1 MTSTLQDDQYVWI
14 GAATGSWSTAANW
27 KDVTTGQSP
36 ASVPPGA
43 NDAVTIPAAANNAT
57 QTITGTGTSLSLTLN
72 GPTTL
77 AGTFSTGA
85 LIENGVL
92 TLGSGNSL
100 AVSGNAV
107 ENTSLIVNGGALTVG
122 GTLTDT
128 SALLAEN
135 GGSVNATI
143 LALNGFTTSVT
154 AQSGGSI
161 KLSGLT
167 LSNTSSTR
175 AFDSLTVDATS
186 SIEIGTAGA
195 ATAGQLVIDSGK
207 TVTVPAATPGTG
219 GVALSLSASA
229 IVNNGTIVDNGI
241 INLSV
246 GSGGVGGTGIFQIGA
261 NASLNANGSFGAGT
275 NNTIAFTGSNA
286 ALNLG
291 GVSLDNASH
300 FDPAISGFGANDVID
315 FTVSAFG
322 ATPVNGTS
330 YSGTTSSGTLTLLS
344 GATTVATLTLLGD
357 YTGATF
363 FAISTTGSTSEIVVG
378 GQGDTTT
385 PPAGTSTR
393 DNYTWNGPIAGSWD
407 LAANWSDTTTGATP
421 ASVPPGANDAVNI
434 PAASNAVSAITGTGN
449 SLTLTIGG
457 GADLAGK
464 FSTGALAANGALT
477 IGSGGSLTVSGDATG
492 NASLAV
498 NGGTLAVG
506 GTLSENA
513 GLLAENDGSVQAT
526 AMAMGG
532 GSSTVSAQAG
542 GSITI
547 SGLVLENGIV
557 GNASDIILVDGTS
570 AIEIGTA
577 GAAASGTLTI
587 DSGIAVTVPAG
598 VAPASP
604 VLLTLI
610 APSIVNNGAIVD
622 NGTLTLSPGSG
633 GIGGTGRIEIGG
645 NATLNAN
652 GSFGTATKNTI
663 AFIGANA
670 ALGIGSASLD
680 GAGHFDPVISGFGS
694 SDIIDYTASV
704 PDLAV
709 NGASYSGTAS
719 SGTLTLRSGT
729 TAVATLTLSG
739 NYTGTTFQAAAI
751 TSTTTAISFSN
762 GPPPVPLLLGLT
774 VGSDQASQGEG
785 MIASGSGDVGDTV
798 TLYDGAAVV
807 GTAIVGSDGTW
818 TITPASPFASGNSHS
833 LSVTETNSLATIS
846 AHSDGLQ
853 FAVHLGTPNA
863 VTFLGPAEANVFAG
877 GAGNDVFL
885 FTAVNLNAAD
895 LVTGGP
901 GVDELLMTT
910 AGIVDAS
917 GVSGVETYAL
927 AGGGS
932 NTLTLTNSNFS
943 GITGTTI
950 TVTGGAGGNTVDA
963 SQVTGANSVVL
974 VGASGHDV
982 LKGGAGNDIFQFSA
996 ATLAAT
1002 DTVEGGLGTDQLL
1015 MTSAGTVAVLG
1026 VSGVETYT
1034 LASNAANTLTL
1045 TNANFTGVTGATITV
1060 TGGAGGNTV
1069 DASAVTGA
1077 NRVVLVGASGQD
1089 MLTGGAGNDVFQ
1101 FAAATLAA
1109 TDIVHGGL
1117 GVDQLLMTS
1126 AGLVTVSGVS
1136 GVETYTLASGGANTL
1151 VLADSN
1157 FAGISG
1163 TTITVNGG
1171 NTGNTLNAAA
1181 LSPTNSVVFN
1191 GGTGND
1197 VFVFAAASLTAS
1209 DIVSGGGGADQ
1220 VTLTTGG
1227 TINTVGV
1234 KGIET
1239 YALAS
1244 TAANTLTLFN
1254 GNFTGITG
1262 TTITVNGGSA
1272 GNTLNATVLLAAN
1285 SVVLNGGTGN
1295 DVFIFS
1301 AASLTASDVVAGAGG
1316 ADQLTLT
1323 TAGTINVSGVRAIET
1338 YALAGGG
1345 ANTLTLTNANFV
1357 NVSSTTITVN
1367 GGNAGNTIDAS
1378 QVTGANRVIVA
1389 GGAGRDVLTGG
1400 AGNDVFKF
1408 AAAALTATDTVQGGL
1423 GADQLLMTS
1432 AGVVTVSGVS
1442 GIETYTLAST
1452 GANALVLADG
1462 NFTGITGSTIT
1473 VAGGSAGSTLNA
1485 ATLSPAHSVVLN
1497 GGNGNDTFI
1506 FSASSLTAA
1515 DVVAGGAGTD
1525 QLTLTTSG
1533 TLAVGGV
1540 RGVET
1545 YALASTGANTL
1556 VLANGNFTGVTGS
1569 KITVLGGNAG
1579 NTENAAALATTN
1591 SVVLDGGTGNDVFVF
1606 SAASLTASDVA
1617 AGGGGADQLTLTSSG
1632 TINTIGVRGIETYAL
1647 ASTGANTLTLAN
1659 GNFTS
1664 VTGATITVNGGSAG
1678 NTLNAAAL
1686 LAANSVILNG
1696 GAGNDTFIFSAASLT
1711 AADLVA
1717 GGGGIADRLTL
1728 TTAGTINASGVSG
1741 VETYALASTGANT
1754 LTLADSNFAGV
1765 SGSKITVLGGNAG
1778 NTEDASALSPAN
1790 SVVLNGGTG
1799 NDAFTFS
1806 AASLTASDVVAGG
1819 SGADQLTLTTAG
1831 TINVSGVRAVET
1843 YTLASTGANSLTLT
1857 NANFLNVNSATI
1869 TVNGGSVGDTVD
1881 DSAVTGA
1888 NKLVFA
1894 GGGGADIIKAGTTA
1908 TMTGGGG
1915 ANQFIFSAVGTHT
1928 ITDFATSASN
1938 AIVFRNAGFDLGIDN
1953 GQGSGFL
1960 DASLFVANTTG
1971 TFTTTSQRFAYN
1983 TTGGGLFYDP
1993 DGSGTSFGKTAVA
2006 LLTDHATLSA
2016 GATGNLFFVA

>member
-14 GAATGSWSTAANW
+14 GAATGGWGTASNW
-27 KDVTTGQSP
+27 KDVTTNQSP

-57 QTITGTGTSLSLTLN
+57 QTIPGTGTSLSLTLN

-107 ENTSLIVNGGALTVG
+107 ENTSLIVNGGTLAVG

-135 GGSVNATI
+135 GGSVKATS
-143 LALNGFTTSVT
+143 LALSGFTSTVT

-167 LSNTSSTR
+167 LSNTFSTR

-195 ATAGQLVIDSGK
+195 ATAGQLVVDSGV

-241 INLSV
+241 LNLSV
-246 GSGGVGGTGIFQIGA
+246 GSGGVGGTGSFQIGA

-275 NNTIAFTGSNA
+275 QNTIAFTGSNA

-322 ATPVNGTS
+322 AKPVNGVS

-344 GATTVATLTLLGD
+344 GANTIATLTLLGD

-363 FAISTTGSTSEIVVG
+363 FAIPTTGSTSEIVVG
-378 GQGDTTT
+378 GQGDTAT
-385 PPAGTSTR
+385 PPAGTNTR

-407 LAANWSDTTTGATP
+407 LAANWSDTTTGANP
-421 ASVPPGANDAVNI
+421 ASVPPGANDAVTI

-457 GADLAGK
+457 ATDLAGK
-464 FSTGALAANGALT
+464 FSTGALGANGALT

-492 NASLAV
+492 NASLTV

-506 GTLSENA
+506 GTLSENG
-513 GLLAENDGSVQAT
+513 GLLAENNASVQAT

-532 GSSTVSAQAG
+532 GSSNISAQAG
-542 GSITI
+542 GSINI
-547 SGLVLENGIV
+547 SGLVLANGVV
-557 GNASDIILVDGTS
+557 GNASDIISVVDATS
-570 AIEIGTA
+570 VIEIGAA

-604 VLLTLI
+604 VALTLI
-610 APSIVNNGAIVD
+610 APSIVNNGVIVD

-633 GIGGTGRIEIGG
+633 GIGGTGRIEIGA

-663 AFIGANA
+663 AFVGADA
-670 ALGIGSASLD
+670 VLGIGSVSLD

-694 SDIIDYTASV
+694 SDVIDYTVSGG
-704 PDLAV
+704 LAV

-719 SGTLTLRSGT
+719 SGTLTLRSGA

-751 TSTTTAISFSN
+751 TSTMTAISFSN

-774 VGSDQASQGEG
+774 VGSDQAAQGEG
-785 MIASGSGDVGDTV
+785 MSASGTGDVGDTV

-807 GTAIVGSDGTW
+807 GTAPVASDGTW
-818 TITPASPFASGNSHS
+818 SITPTSPFASGAHT
-833 LSVTETNSLATIS
+833 LSVTETNSLAAIS
-846 AHSDGLQ
+846 AHSDALQ
-853 FAVHLGTPNA
+853 FAVHLGAPNSI
-863 VTFLGPAEANVFAG
+863 TFLGPAEANLFAG

-885 FTAVNLNAAD
+885 FTAVNLTAAD
-895 LVTGGP
+895 SVTGGP
-901 GVDELLMTT
+901 GADQLLMTT
-910 AGIVDAS
+910 AGIVDVS
-917 GVSGVETYAL
+917 GVSGVETYTL

-932 NTLTLTNSNFS
+932 NTLTLANNNFS

-963 SQVTGANSVVL
+963 SQVTGTNSVVL
-974 VGASGHDV
+974 LGASGHDV
-982 LKGGAGNDIFQFSA
+982 LKGGAGNDVFQFAA

-1002 DTVEGGLGTDQLL
+1002 DTVQGGLGTDQLL
-1015 MTSAGTVAVLG
+1015 MTSAGAVAVLG

-1060 TGGAGGNTV
+1060 TGGAGGNTI
-1069 DASAVTGA
+1069 DASQVTGT
-1077 NRVVLVGASGQD
+1077 NSVVLVGASGQD
-1089 MLTGGAGNDVFQ
+1089 VLTGGAGNDVFQ

-1109 TDIVHGGL
+1109 TDTIQGGL
-1117 GVDQLLMTS
+1117 GTDQLMMTS
-1126 AGLVTVSGVS
+1126 AGVVTVSGVS

-1157 FAGISG
+1157 FAGITG

-1171 NTGNTLNAAA
+1171 SAGNTLNAAA
-1181 LSPTNSVVFN
+1181 LSPANSVVFN

-1197 VFVFAAASLTAS
+1197 VFVFAAANLTAA
-1209 DIVSGGGGADQ
+1209 DVVSGGGGADQ
-1220 VTLTTGG
+1220 LTLTTSG
-1227 TINTVGV
+1227 TINTTGV
-1234 KGIET
+1234 KGVET

-1244 TAANTLTLFN
+1244 IAANTLTLFN
-1254 GNFTGITG
+1254 GNFTGVAG
-1262 TTITVNGGSA
+1262 TTITVNGGNA
-1272 GNTLNATVLLAAN
+1272 GNTVNATVLLASN

-1301 AASLTASDVVAGAGG
+1301 AASLTASDVVAGGG
-1316 ADQLTLT
+1316 GVDQLTLT
-1323 TAGTINVSGVRAIET
+1323 TAGTINVNGVRAVET
-1338 YALAGGG
+1338 YALVGG
-1345 ANTLTLTNANFV
+1345 AANVLTLTNANFV
-1357 NVSSTTITVN
+1357 NVNNATITVN
-1367 GGNAGNTIDAS
+1367 GGAAGNTIDAS
-1378 QVTGANRVIVA
+1378 QVTGTNRVIVA
-1389 GGAGRDVLTGG
+1389 GGAGHDVLTGG

-1408 AAAALTATDTVQGGL
+1408 AAAALVATDTVQGGL
-1423 GADQLLMTS
+1423 GVDQLLMTS
-1432 AGVVTVSGVS
+1432 AGVVTVFGVS

-1452 GANALVLADG
+1452 GANSLVLTDG
-1462 NFTGITGSTIT
+1462 NFTGITGSRIT
-1473 VAGGSAGSTLNA
+1473 VSGGSAGSTLNA
-1485 ATLSPAHSVVLN
+1485 AALSPAHSVTLN
-1497 GGNGNDTFI
+1497 GGNGNDVFV
-1506 FSASSLTAA
+1506 FSAASLTAA

-1533 TLAVGGV
+1533 TLAVSGV

-1556 VLANGNFTGVTGS
+1556 VLANGNFTAVTGS
-1569 KITVLGGNAG
+1569 KITVLGGSAG
-1579 NTENAAALATTN
+1579 NTENAAALAATN
-1591 SVVLDGGTGNDVFVF
+1591 SVVLSGGTGNDVFVF
-1606 SAASLTASDVA
+1606 SAGSLTASDVV
-1617 AGGGGADQLTLTSSG
+1617 AGGGGADQLTLTTSG
-1632 TINTIGVRGIETYAL
+1632 TINTTGVRGVETYAL
-1647 ASTGANTLTLAN
+1647 ASTGANSLTLLN

-1664 VTGATITVNGGSAG
+1664 VTGATITVNGGNAG

-1686 LAANSVILNG
+1686 AAADSVVLNG
-1696 GAGNDTFIFSAASLT
+1696 GAGNDTFIFSTVSLT

-1717 GGGGIADRLTL
+1717 GGGGTADRLTL
-1728 TTAGTINASGVSG
+1728 TTPGTINVSGVSG
-1741 VETYALASTGANT
+1741 VETYALAGTGANT
-1754 LTLADSNFAGV
+1754 LTLADGNFAGV

-1778 NTEDASALSPAN
+1778 NTEDASALSPGN

-1806 AASLTASDVVAGG
+1806 AASLTAADVVAGG
-1819 SGADQLTLTTAG
+1819 SGADQLTLTTSG
-1831 TINVSGVRAVET
+1831 TINVGGVRAVET

-1869 TVNGGSVGDTVD
+1869 TVNGGSVGDTID

-1894 GGGGADIIKAGTTA
+1894 GGAGADIIKAGATA
-1908 TMTGGGG
+1908 TMAGGGG
-1915 ANQFIFSAVGTHT
+1915 ANQFIFSAVGNHT
-1928 ITDFATSASN
+1928 ISDFATSASN
-1938 AIVFRNAGFDLGIDN
+1938 AIVFRNSGFDLGVDN

-1993 DGSGTSFGKTAVA
+1993 DGSGTQFGKTAVA
-2006 LLTDHATLSA
+2006 LLSDHATLSA